1 MFDGT
6 GSWNPPAVTDSNPL
20 IRIYRNVLGLF
31 GGDPGQTDYIKRVIG
46 LPGDH
51 VRCCNAQGLL
61 TVNGVPLHESSY
73 LYPGR
78 APSTVRFC
86 IVVPPGRLWVMG
98 DNREDSADSRSHDCQ
113 LSGALCEPWDRALV
127 AAAIA
132 RPANALLTAARLKR
146 PLALQAGP
154 CAPRR
159 SPAPP

>member
-1 MFDGT
+1 MFEGT
-6 GSWNPPAVTDSNPL
+6 GSWNPPAATDSNPL

-78 APSTVRFC
+78 APSPAEQVQGAVGSGHLR
-86 IVVPPGRLWVMG
+86 PGRL
-98 DNREDSADSRSHDCQ
+98 SARRHTRPVDPPRAAQ
-113 LSGALCEPWDRALV
+113 LPVLR
-127 AAAIA
+127 
-132 RPANALLTAARLKR
+132 
-146 PLALQAGP
+146 
-154 CAPRR
+154 
-159 SPAPP
+159 